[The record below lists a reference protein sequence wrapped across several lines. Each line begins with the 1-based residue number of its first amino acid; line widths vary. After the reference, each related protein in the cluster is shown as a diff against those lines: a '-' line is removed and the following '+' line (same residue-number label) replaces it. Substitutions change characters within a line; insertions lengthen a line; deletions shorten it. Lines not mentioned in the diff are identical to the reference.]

1 MDSNYIGRKK
11 QLSWD
16 TTSESNLSDETLVQR
31 AINFGDINF
40 IKRVQKELGMQRF
53 IQILKNSR
61 GLSKKAVNYWCLV
74 LEINRNQTKTF
85 SKDYPT
91 IWEPLR

>member
-1 MDSNYIGRKK
+1 MESNYIKRKK
-11 QLSWD
+11 QLAWD
-16 TTSESNLSDETLVQR
+16 TLSESNLSDETLIQR

-40 IKRVQKELGMQRF
+40 IKHVQNNLGIQKF

-74 LEINRNQTKTF
+74 LGIDRNQTKTF
-85 SKDYPT
+85 SRDYPT
-91 IWEPLR
+91 VWEPFR